1 MSGRGSRDS
10 CRAEISVLGDI
21 VMPEPETNIILN
33 LKSRI
38 KRFIPEKHK
47 YFIEW
52 HIKHFGVRSARIEYV
67 KLLLKSTLISK
78 PTIKVK
84 VPGFDAYLFLRPSPP
99 DLYTFHYIFTK
110 HEYDFDCGS
119 VEYIIDAGA
128 HIGLASVFFGLKYPE
143 AKILSV
149 EPEDSNYK
157 LLVANTKLFP
167 NIRTIKA
174 ALWSHKT
181 FVNILNPDAADWEYR
196 VSDIDNKDGIS
207 AITVEDAMSE
217 MATDRIDILKMDIE
231 GSEVEV
237 FKTSGSW
244 IDKVKSIVLETHD
257 RLRPGCTQAMEM
269 AIEGRNFDRKSL
281 DGNVLLTQK
290 NQGL

>member
-1 MSGRGSRDS
+1 
-10 CRAEISVLGDI
+10 
-21 VMPEPETNIILN
+21 MPEAEANIILN

-67 KLLLKSTLISK
+67 KLLLKSILYCK
-78 PTIKVK
+78 PTVKVK
-84 VPGFDAYLFLRPSPP
+84 VPGFNAYLLLRPSPP

-128 HIGLASVFFGLKYPE
+128 NIGLASVFFGLKYPE

-157 LLVANTKLFP
+157 LLVANTKRFP
-167 NIRTIKA
+167 NIKTIKA
-174 ALWSHKT
+174 ALWSHNT
-181 FVNILNPDAADWEYR
+181 SVNIVNPDASECEYQ
-196 VSDIDNKDGIS
+196 VSETNDKNEIA

-217 MATDRIDILKMDIE
+217 LDTERIDILKMDIE
-231 GSEVEV
+231 GSEIEV
-237 FKTSGSW
+237 FRTSGSW
-244 IDKVKSIVLETHD
+244 IDKIGAIVLETHD
-257 RLRPGCTQAMEM
+257 RYRPGCTQALET
-269 AIEGRNFDRKSL
+269 AIRGREFVINKLKDS
-281 DGNVLLTQK
+281 NVLLMR
-290 NQGL
+290 

>member
-1 MSGRGSRDS
+1 MPGFGKTVMSKAASY
-10 CRAEISVLGDI
+10 AMSVLK
-21 VMPEPETNIILN
+21 MT
-33 LKSRI
+33 I
-38 KRFIPEKHK
+38 KRFIPEKHR

-52 HIKHFGVRSARIEYV
+52 HIKHYGVRSARKEYA
-67 KLLLKSTLISK
+67 KLLLKSILLEH
-78 PTIKVK
+78 PAVKVK
-84 VPGFDAYLFLRPSPP
+84 VPDSDTYLLLRPARP
-99 DLYTFHYIFTK
+99 DLDTFHYIFIK
-110 HEYDFDCGS
+110 HEYDFDCKSAG
-119 VEYIIDAGA
+119 YIIDAGA
-128 HIGLASVFFGLKYPE
+128 HVGLASVFFSLKYPE
-143 AKILSV
+143 AKILSI

-167 NIRTIKA
+167 NIKTIKA
-174 ALWSHKT
+174 ALWGHKT

-207 AITVEDAMSE
+207 AITVEDAMSQ

-231 GSEVEV
+231 GSEIEV

-244 IDKVKSIVLETHD
+244 IDRIKSIVLETHD
-257 RLRPGCTQAMEM
+257 RLRPGCAQAMEM

-290 NQGL
+290 NQGF

>member
-1 MSGRGSRDS
+1 MSGRGSGDS
-10 CRAEISVLGDI
+10 CRAEISGFGEI
-21 VMPEPETNIILN
+21 VMPEAKDNIILN
-33 LKSRI
+33 LKLRI
-38 KRFIPEKHK
+38 KRFIPEEHK

-52 HIKHFGVRSARIEYV
+52 YIKHFGVKSARIEYA
-67 KLLLKSTLISK
+67 KLLLKSILLERPAIR
-78 PTIKVK
+78 VK
-84 VPGFDAYLFLRPSPP
+84 VPDSDTYLLLRPSLP
-99 DLYTFHYIFTK
+99 DLDTFHYILIK
-110 HEYDFDCGS
+110 HEYDFDCGNAG
-119 VEYIIDAGA
+119 YIIDAGA
-128 HIGLASVFFGLKYPE
+128 HIGLASVFFALKYPD
-143 AKILSV
+143 ARILSI

-157 LLVANTKLFP
+157 LLVANTKRFP
-167 NIRTIKA
+167 NIKAIKA

-196 VSDIDNKDGIS
+196 VSDIHNKNGIT

-231 GSEVEV
+231 GSEIEV

-244 IDKVKSIVLETHD
+244 IDRIKSIVLETHD
-257 RLRPGCTQAMEM
+257 RLRPGCTQAMET

-290 NQGL
+290 NQG